1 MGSTFFI
8 YLSKRSQ
15 RIAAALLSLLLAH
28 VLAASYPP
36 ETVTSATYVHVRR

>member
-1 MGSTFFI
+1 MGSAFFI

-15 RIAAALLSLLLAH
+15 RIAAALLSLLLIH

-36 ETVTSATYVHVRR
+36 ETVTASTYVHVRR